1 MRVALY
7 ARVSTSDK
15 DQNPENQLV
24 LLRREAERAG
34 DTIIRE
40 YVDEKS
46 GGSSNRKAF
55 QEMMKDAGRRRFD
68 LVRVFALDRFSSEG
82 IEKVFEHTAA
92 LEQAGVSFW
101 SYCEPTLNTT
111 GPMASLMKSI
121 LAWAAGYR
129 NQRHSE
135 NVRLGQA
142 RKRAEAAAAG
152 EEYVHGRR
160 ATSPEVV
167 AEIQRLIV
175 EGLSQRKVAAQL
187 NVSVGT
193 VNKHSGITRLDHL
206 PQPD

>member
-7 ARVSTSDK
+7 AQVSTADK

-34 DTIIRE
+34 DTVVKE

-46 GGSSNRKAF
+46 GGSSKRKAF
-55 QEMMKDAGRRRFD
+55 QELMRDAGKRRFD
-68 LVRVFALDRFSSEG
+68 LVRVFALDCFSSEG

-101 SYCEPTLNTT
+101 SYCEPALNTT
-111 GPMASLMKSI
+111 GPMASLFKSI
-121 LAWAAGYR
+121 IAWAAGYR

-142 RKRAEAAAAG
+142 RKRAEVAAAG

-160 ATSPEVV
+160 PTDVDVV
-167 AEIQRLIV
+167 AEVKRLGA
-175 EGLSQRKVAAQL
+175 EGLSQRKIADATG
-187 NVSVGT
+187 VSVGT
-193 VNKHSGITRLDHL
+193 VNKYLI
-206 PQPD
+206 P

>member
-34 DTIIRE
+34 DTIIKE

-55 QEMMKDAGRRRFD
+55 QEMMKDAGKRRFD

-92 LEQAGVSFW
+92 LEQAGVQFW
-101 SYCEPTLNTT
+101 SYCEPALNTT
-111 GPMASLMKSI
+111 GPMASLFISI
-121 LAWAAGYR
+121 IAWAAGYR

-152 EEYVHGRR
+152 EDYVHGRR
-160 ATSPEVV
+160 STGADVV
-167 AEIQRLIV
+167 AEVKRLAA
-175 EGLSQRKVAAQL
+175 EGMSQRKISTATG
-187 NVSVGT
+187 VSVGT
-193 VNKHSGITRLDHL
+193 VNKYLAA
-206 PQPD
+206 

>member
-7 ARVSTSDK
+7 ARVSTADK

-34 DTIIRE
+34 DTIIKE

-55 QEMMKDAGRRRFD
+55 QELMRDAGKRRFD

-92 LEQAGVSFW
+92 LEQAGVQFW
-101 SYCEPTLNTT
+101 SYCEPQLNTT
-111 GPMASLMKSI
+111 GPVASLFKAIIS
-121 LAWAAGYR
+121 WAADYR

-142 RKRAEAAAAG
+142 RKRAEVAAAG
-152 EEYVHGRR
+152 EEYQHGCRP
-160 ATSPEVV
+160 TDVDIV
-167 AEIQRLIV
+167 AKVKRLGA
-175 EGLSQRKVAAQL
+175 EALSQRKISEATAYR
-187 NVSVGT
+187 SARST
-193 VNKHSGITRLDHL
+193 AT
-206 PQPD
+206 

>member
-34 DTIIRE
+34 DTIYKE

-55 QEMMKDAGRRRFD
+55 QEMMKDAGKRRFD

-92 LEQAGVSFW
+92 LEQSSVQFW

-111 GPMASLMKSI
+111 GPMVSLMKSI

-142 RKRAEAAAAG
+142 RKRAEAAVAVK
-152 EEYVHGRR
+152 EYVHGRR
-160 ATSPEVV
+160 PTSDAIV
-167 AEIQRLIV
+167 AEIKRLGADGI
-175 EGLSQRKVAAQL
+175 SQR
-187 NVSVGT
+187 
-193 VNKHSGITRLDHL
+193 R
-206 PQPD
+206 

>member
-34 DTIIRE
+34 DTIIKE

-55 QEMMKDAGRRRFD
+55 QEMMKDAGKRRFD

-111 GPMASLMKSI
+111 GPMASLFKAIIS
-121 LAWAAGYR
+121 WAAGYR

-142 RKRAEAAAAG
+142 RKRAQVEAAG

-160 ATSPEVV
+160 PTNDAVVQEVK
-167 AEIQRLIV
+167 RLGG
-175 EGLSQRKVAAQL
+175 EGYSQRKISEAL
-187 NVSVGT
+187 KISVGT
-193 VNKHSGITRLDHL
+193 VNRYLKAESN
-206 PQPD
+206 

>member
-1 MRVALY
+1 MRTVPH

-24 LLRREAERAG
+24 LLRREAEHAG

-46 GGSSNRKAF
+46 GGISNRKAF
-55 QEMMKDAGRRRFD
+55 QEMMKDAGRRRFG
-68 LVRVFALDRFSSEG
+68 LVRVFALDRFSGEG
-82 IEKVFEHTAA
+82 IEKVFEHTAS

-111 GPMASLMKSI
+111 DPMASLMKSI

-129 NQRHSE
+129 NQRHSK

-142 RKRAEAAAAG
+142 RKRAEVAAAG

-160 ATSPEVV
+160 ATAGDVV
-167 AEIQRLIV
+167 AEVKRLGA
-175 EGLSQRKVAAQL
+175 EGLSRRKIAEATG
-187 NVSVGT
+187 VSVGT
-193 VNKHSGITRLDHL
+193 VHKYINNC
-206 PQPD
+206 

>member
-7 ARVSTSDK
+7 ARVLTSDK
-15 DQNPENQLV
+15 DQSPENQLV
-24 LLRREAERAG
+24 LLRVEAQRAG
-34 DTIIRE
+34 DIFIKE
-40 YVDEKS
+40 YVGEKS

-55 QEMMKDAGRRRFD
+55 QEMMKDAGHRRFD

-111 GPMASLMKSI
+111 GPMASLMKYI

-142 RKRAEAAAAG
+142 HKRAEFAAAG
-152 EEYVHGRR
+152 EEYQHGRR
-160 ATSPEVV
+160 PTDVDVV
-167 AEIQRLIV
+167 AEVKRLGA
-175 EGLSQRKVAAQL
+175 EGLSRRKIAVATG
-187 NVSVGT
+187 VSLGT
-193 VNKHSGITRLDHL
+193 VQKYLTT
-206 PQPD
+206 

>member
-1 MRVALY
+1 MAKVALY
-7 ARVSTSDK
+7 ARVSTHDK

-34 DTIIRE
+34 DTVYKE

-46 GGSSNRKAF
+46 GGHSNRKAF
-55 QEMMKDAGRRRFD
+55 QEMMKDAGKRRFD

-92 LEQAGVSFW
+92 LEQAGVAFW

-142 RKRAEAAAAG
+142 RKRAEVEATG
-152 EEYVHGRR
+152 EQYRHGRR
-160 ATSPEVV
+160 ATDLDVV
-167 AEIQRLIV
+167 AQVKRLGA
-175 EGLSQRKVAAQL
+175 EGLSQRRIAAQVKL
-187 NVSVGT
+187 SVGT
-193 VNKHSGITRLDHL
+193 VNKYLSSS
-206 PQPD
+206 

>member
-1 MRVALY
+1 MRVVLY
-7 ARVSTSDK
+7 ARVSTNDK

-34 DTIIRE
+34 DTIIKE

-55 QEMMKDAGRRRFD
+55 QEMMKEAGRRRFD

-82 IEKVFEHTAA
+82 IEKVFEHTAV

-101 SYCEPTLNTT
+101 SYCEPALNTT
-111 GPMASLMKSI
+111 GPMASLFKSI
-121 LAWAAGYR
+121 IAWAAGYR

-142 RKRAEAAAAG
+142 RKRAEVEAAG
-152 EEYVHGRR
+152 LEYVHGRR
-160 ATSPEVV
+160 STNDDVV
-167 AEIQRLIV
+167 AEVKRLGA
-175 EGLSQRKVAAQL
+175 EGLSRRKIADATG
-187 NVSVGT
+187 VSVGT
-193 VNKHSGITRLDHL
+193 VQKYLTA
-206 PQPD
+206 

>member
-7 ARVSTSDK
+7 ARVSTADK

-34 DTIIRE
+34 DTIIKE

-55 QEMMKDAGRRRFD
+55 QEMMRDAGKRRFD

-92 LEQAGVSFW
+92 LEQAGVQFW
-101 SYCEPTLNTT
+101 SYCEPQLNTT
-111 GPMASLMKSI
+111 GPMASLFKAIIS
-121 LAWAAGYR
+121 WAAGYR

-135 NVRLGQA
+135 NVRLGHA
-142 RKRAEAAAAG
+142 RKRAEVAAAG
-152 EEYVHGRR
+152 EVYQHGRR
-160 ATSPEVV
+160 PIGKDIEAEVK
-167 AEIQRLIV
+167 RLGA
-175 EGLSQRKVAAQL
+175 EGLSRRKISEATG
-187 NVSVGT
+187 VSVST
-193 VNKHSGITRLDHL
+193 VQKYLTS
-206 PQPD
+206 

>member
-1 MRVALY
+1 
-7 ARVSTSDK
+7 VSTADK

-24 LLRREAERAG
+24 PLRREAERAG
-34 DTIIRE
+34 DTIIKE

-55 QEMMKDAGRRRFD
+55 QEMMRDAGKRRFD

-92 LEQAGVSFW
+92 LEQAGVQFW
-101 SYCEPTLNTT
+101 SYCEPQLNTT
-111 GPMASLMKSI
+111 GPMASLFKAIIS
-121 LAWAAGYR
+121 WAAGYR

-142 RKRAEAAAAG
+142 RKRAEVVAAG

-160 ATSPEVV
+160 PTGADIV
-167 AEIQRLIV
+167 AEVKRLGA
-175 EGLSQRKVAAQL
+175 EGLSQRKISEATG
-187 NVSVGT
+187 VSVGT
-193 VNKHSGITRLDHL
+193 VNRYLKA
-206 PQPD
+206 

>member
-1 MRVALY
+1 MKVALY

-24 LLRREAERAG
+24 LLRREAKRTG
-34 DTIIRE
+34 DTIVKE

-92 LEQAGVSFW
+92 LEQAGVQFW
-101 SYCEPTLNTT
+101 SYCEPALNTT
-111 GPMASLMKSI
+111 GPMASLFKSI
-121 LAWAAGYR
+121 IAWAAGYR

-142 RKRAEAAAAG
+142 RKRAQVEAAG

-160 ATSPEVV
+160 AMKSDIV
-167 AEIQRLIV
+167 AEVKRLCA
-175 EGLSQRKVAAQL
+175 EGLSRRKIAEATG
-187 NVSVGT
+187 VSVGT
-193 VNKHSGITRLDHL
+193 VQKYCSS
-206 PQPD
+206 

>member
-1 MRVALY
+1 MRVAIY
-7 ARVSTSDK
+7 ARVLTADK

-55 QEMMKDAGRRRFD
+55 QEMMKDVGKRRFD

-92 LEQAGVSFW
+92 LEQAGVAFW
-101 SYCEPTLNTT
+101 SHCEPALNTT
-111 GPMASLMKSI
+111 GPMASLFKSI
-121 LAWAAGYR
+121 IAWAAGYR

-142 RKRAEAAAAG
+142 RKRAQVAAAG

-160 ATSPEVV
+160 ATNADVV
-167 AEIQRLIV
+167 AEVKRLGT
-175 EGLSQRKVAAQL
+175 EGLSRRKIADATG
-187 NVSVGT
+187 VSVGT
-193 VNKHSGITRLDHL
+193 VQKYLA
-206 PQPD
+206 

>member
-34 DTIIRE
+34 DTIYKE

-55 QEMMKDAGRRRFD
+55 QEMMKDAGKRRFD

-92 LEQAGVSFW
+92 LEQAGVQFW
-101 SYCEPTLNTT
+101 SYCEPALNTT
-111 GPMASLMKSI
+111 GPMASLFKSI
-121 LAWAAGYR
+121 IAWAAGYR

-142 RKRAEAAAAG
+142 RKRAQVAAAG

-160 ATSPEVV
+160 ATNEVVV
-167 AEIQRLIV
+167 AEVQRLGA
-175 EGLSQRKVAAQL
+175 EGLSVRKISAATG
-187 NVSVGT
+187 VSVGT
-193 VNKHSGITRLDHL
+193 VQKYIKI
-206 PQPD
+206 

>member
-24 LLRREAERAG
+24 LLHREAEHAG
-34 DTIIRE
+34 DTIVKE

-46 GGSSNRKAF
+46 GGHSNRKAF
-55 QEMMKDAGRRRFD
+55 QEMMRDAGKRRFD

-92 LEQAGVSFW
+92 LEQAGVQFW
-101 SYCEPTLNTT
+101 RYCEPALNIT
-111 GPMASLMKSI
+111 GPMASLFKSI
-121 LAWAAGYR
+121 IAWAAGYR

-142 RKRAEAAAAG
+142 RKRTEVKARG
-152 EEYVHGRR
+152 GEYVHGRR
-160 ATSPEVV
+160 AINVAVVTEVM
-167 AEIQRLIV
+167 RLGV
-175 EGLSQRKVAAQL
+175 VGLSIRKIAIATG
-187 NVSVGT
+187 VSVGT
-193 VNKHSGITRLDHL
+193 VQKYLKQATKI
-206 PQPD
+206 

>member
-7 ARVSTSDK
+7 ARVSTADK

-34 DTIIRE
+34 DTIIKE

-55 QEMMKDAGRRRFD
+55 QKLMRDAGKRRFD

-92 LEQAGVSFW
+92 LEQAGVQFW
-101 SYCEPTLNTT
+101 SHCEPQLNTT
-111 GPMASLMKSI
+111 GPMASLFKAIIS
-121 LAWAAGYR
+121 WAAGYR

-135 NVRLGQA
+135 NVHLGQA
-142 RKRAEAAAAG
+142 RKRAEVAAAG
-152 EEYVHGRR
+152 QQYVYGRR
-160 ATSPEVV
+160 TTKDDVV
-167 AEIQRLIV
+167 AEVKRLGA
-175 EGLSQRKVAAQL
+175 EGLSRRKIAEATG
-187 NVSVGT
+187 VSVGT
-193 VNKHSGITRLDHL
+193 VQKYLVG
-206 PQPD
+206 

>member
-7 ARVSTSDK
+7 ARVSTSEK

-34 DTIIRE
+34 DTIYKE

-46 GGSSNRKAF
+46 GGSSKRKAF
-55 QEMMKDAGRRRFD
+55 LEMMNDAGKRRFD

-92 LEQAGVSFW
+92 LEQSGVQFW

-142 RKRAEAAAAG
+142 RRRAEAVAAG
-152 EEYVHGRR
+152 QEYVHGRR
-160 ATSPEVV
+160 ATKDDVV
-167 AEIQRLIV
+167 AEVKRLGA
-175 EGLSQRKVAAQL
+175 EGLSRRKIADSTG
-187 NVSVGT
+187 VSVGT
-193 VNKHSGITRLDHL
+193 VQKYLTA
-206 PQPD
+206 

>member
-7 ARVSTSDK
+7 ARVSTADK

-34 DTIIRE
+34 DTIIKE

-55 QEMMKDAGRRRFD
+55 QELMRDASKRRFD
-68 LVRVFALDRFSSEG
+68 QVRVFALDRFSSEG

-92 LEQAGVSFW
+92 LEQSGVQFW
-101 SYCEPTLNTT
+101 SYCEPQLNTT
-111 GPMASLMKSI
+111 GPMASLFKAIIS
-121 LAWAAGYR
+121 WAAGYR

-142 RKRAEAAAAG
+142 RKRAQIEATG
-152 EEYVHGRR
+152 EQYVHGRR
-160 ATSPEVV
+160 ATKDDIVTEVR
-167 AEIQRLIV
+167 RLGA
-175 EGLSQRKVAAQL
+175 EGLSRRKIAEATG
-187 NVSVGT
+187 VSVGT
-193 VNKHSGITRLDHL
+193 AQKYLAG
-206 PQPD
+206 

>member
-1 MRVALY
+1 MRVAIY

-34 DTIIRE
+34 DTIIKE

-55 QEMMKDAGRRRFD
+55 QEMMKDAGKRRFD

-92 LEQAGVSFW
+92 LEQAGVQFW
-101 SYCEPTLNTT
+101 SYCEPALNTT
-111 GPMASLMKSI
+111 GPMASLFKSI
-121 LAWAAGYR
+121 IAWAAGYR

-152 EEYVHGRR
+152 TEYVHGRR
-160 ATSPEVV
+160 ATDVDVV
-167 AEIQRLIV
+167 AEVKRLGA
-175 EGLSQRKVAAQL
+175 EGLSRRKIAAATG
-187 NVSVGT
+187 VSVGT
-193 VNKHSGITRLDHL
+193 VQNYLKLA
-206 PQPD
+206 

>member
-7 ARVSTSDK
+7 ARVSTADK

-34 DTIIRE
+34 DTIINE

-55 QEMMKDAGRRRFD
+55 QELMRDADKRRFD

-92 LEQAGVSFW
+92 LEQAGVQFW
-101 SYCEPTLNTT
+101 SYCEPQLNTT
-111 GPMASLMKSI
+111 GPMASLFKAIIS
-121 LAWAAGYR
+121 WAAGYR

-142 RKRAEAAAAG
+142 RKRAEVAAAG
-152 EEYVHGRR
+152 QQYVHGRR
-160 ATSPEVV
+160 ATKDDVV
-167 AEIQRLIV
+167 AEVKRLGA
-175 EGLSQRKVAAQL
+175 EGLSRRKIAEAAGA
-187 NVSVGT
+187 SVGT
-193 VNKHSGITRLDHL
+193 VQKYLKT
-206 PQPD
+206 

>member
-34 DTIIRE
+34 DTIVKE

-55 QEMMKDAGRRRFD
+55 QELMKDAGKRRFD

-92 LEQAGVSFW
+92 LEQAGVQFW
-101 SYCEPTLNTT
+101 SYCEPALNTT
-111 GPMASLMKSI
+111 GPMASLFKSI
-121 LAWAAGYR
+121 IAWAAGYR

-142 RKRAEAAAAG
+142 RKRAEVEATG
-152 EEYVHGRR
+152 EQYQHGRR
-160 ATSPEVV
+160 RIDVDVATKVREL
-167 AEIQRLIV
+167 AAQ
-175 EGLSQRKVAAQL
+175 GLSRRKIAESAG
-187 NVSVGT
+187 VSVGT
-193 VNKHSGITRLDHL
+193 VQNYLAILTTPLER
-206 PQPD
+206 P